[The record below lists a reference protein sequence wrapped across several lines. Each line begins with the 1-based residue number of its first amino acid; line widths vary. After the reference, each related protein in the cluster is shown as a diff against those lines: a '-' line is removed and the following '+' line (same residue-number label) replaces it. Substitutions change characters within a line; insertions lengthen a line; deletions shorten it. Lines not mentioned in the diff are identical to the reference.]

1 MLPGYHNQNKK
12 HALRVL
18 DVPVDFPRPEL
29 GIEYAENHGPYTIKF
44 IVEKNQPRVVIPEL
58 NELPVEHAILNEKGN
73 IFSKDLFGH
82 DHYVGSPLGG
92 I

>member
-1 MLPGYHNQNKK
+1 MKPGYHKQTNQHGLQRLN
-12 HALRVL
+12 
-18 DVPVDFPRPEL
+18 VPVDFPRPEL

-58 NELPVEHAILNEKGN
+58 DEMPVEQAILNEQGN
-73 IFSKDLFGH
+73 IFSKDLFGN
-82 DHYVGSPLGG
+82 DHYIGSPLGG